1 MKINYR
7 PEIDGLRA
15 IAVFSVIF
23 YHADLQLFGKKLF
36 SGGFLGVDIFFV
48 ISGYLITSIIF
59 KEIYFTNNFS
69 FTKFYEKRIRRIIP
83 PFIFVILCSLPFAYY
98 ALLPRSFIE
107 FSKSIISS
115 VFFISNFYFYN
126 EENNYWKESSKEIPF
141 LHTWSLSIEE
151 QFYIIFPI
159 IIFIIYKFFRKKII
173 FLLFFGILLS
183 LLFNLF
189 NKSNPILNFY
199 MPHTRA
205 FELLLGSALSYYEF
219 FLLNKKNSLY
229 NYYNTSNLNTIIGI
243 ILISYSIL
251 FFDNVK
257 YSIFYIFLVL
267 LGTSLIIFSLNK
279 YNIILKN
286 KILVFFGKISY
297 SLYLWHWP
305 VFAFNKITDFT
316 SGSVFKK
323 LIIACIIIFMSI
335 FSYYFIEKPFRSKK
349 TIPYS
354 KLIKI
359 LIFFLIFIISVNIL
373 IIVNKGIP
381 ERLPKILIKDLDIN
395 NLKKIESEWNSCLN
409 EYNFIDCSN
418 NSYVEKTVFLIGD
431 SLMDRLAY
439 DLKNKLLI
447 NNYKFIKSTE
457 GLCWYLPGFNRI
469 NINTY
474 EKDEKCDHRYNEKIT
489 KKILETNQSI
499 VILGGRLP
507 LYLSNKRE
515 YLYNKKFE
523 GHLGIGKTW
532 DKKFVSNIKTNYKIE
547 SGIKDSIL
555 ELAKNNHK
563 VIIVYPIPEVPFNI
577 VKKIYIDNRF
587 KKNFNINDYYTTPFN
602 LYKSRS
608 IKSFELLDS
617 IIHENIH
624 RVYPHKVFCDNY
636 IKNKCLVVNNNNI
649 LYVDT
654 AHTSIEGSKMINE
667 LIIQKIEYI
676 QKDNSKF

>member
-1 MKINYR
+1 MKNSYR

-23 YHADLQLFGKKLF
+23 YHTNFQLFGKKIF

-98 ALLPRSFIE
+98 ILLPSLFIE

-115 VFFISNFYFYN
+115 IFFVSNFYFYS

-141 LHTWSLSIEE
+141 LHTWTLSIEE

-173 FLLFFGILLS
+173 FLVFFGILLS
-183 LLFNLF
+183 LLFNLY
-189 NKSNPILNFY
+189 NKSNPLLNFY

-205 FELLLGSALSYYEF
+205 FELLLGSTLSYCEF
-219 FLLNKKNSLY
+219 FLSNKKNIYTYKISK
-229 NYYNTSNLNTIIGI
+229 LNSIIGI
-243 ILISYSIL
+243 ILISYSIF

-267 LGTSLIIFSLNK
+267 IGTCLIIFSLNK
-279 YNIILKN
+279 DNIILKN
-286 KILVFFGKISY
+286 KILIFFGKISY
-297 SLYLWHWP
+297 SLYLWHYP

-316 SGSVFKK
+316 SGSVLKK

-349 TIPYS
+349 TIPCL

-359 LIFFLIFIISVNIL
+359 LIFFLIFIISANVL
-373 IIVNKGIP
+373 IIVHKGIP
-381 ERLPKILIKDLDIN
+381 ERLPNILIKDLDIN
-395 NLKKIESEWNSCLN
+395 NLKKIKSEMNSCLN
-409 EYNFIDCSN
+409 EYNFIDCSYD
-418 NSYVEKTVFLIGD
+418 SYVERNVFLIGD
-431 SLMDRLAY
+431 SLMDKLAY
-439 DLKNKLLI
+439 DLKILLN
-447 NNYKFIKSTE
+447 NNYKFIKITE

-469 NINTY
+469 NVNTY
-474 EKDEKCDHRYNEKIT
+474 EKDEKCDHKYNEKIT

-507 LYLSNKRE
+507 LYLSNKT
-515 YLYNKKFE
+515 FE
-523 GHLGIGKTW
+523 NHLGGGGWKTM
-532 DKKFVSNIKTNYKIE
+532 
-547 SGIKDSIL
+547 G
-555 ELAKNNHK
+555 
-563 VIIVYPIPEVPFNI
+563 
-577 VKKIYIDNRF
+577 
-587 KKNFNINDYYTTPFN
+587 
-602 LYKSRS
+602 
-608 IKSFELLDS
+608 
-617 IIHENIH
+617 
-624 RVYPHKVFCDNY
+624 
-636 IKNKCLVVNNNNI
+636 
-649 LYVDT
+649 
-654 AHTSIEGSKMINE
+654 
-667 LIIQKIEYI
+667 
-676 QKDNSKF
+676 